1 MTLELWKQWEF
12 PCLIVL
18 AGILS
23 SLPCAWLGCFLMLR
37 RMSLM
42 GDAISHA
49 VLPGVVVAALLTG
62 QLVGWPI
69 LIGAVAVGLITAFL
83 TRGLTQLGHVPED
96 AGMGVVFTSLFAIG
110 VLLISQFASQVDLDP
125 GCVLYGLIE
134 YIPLDTVPYLGWEIP
149 KAYFSLVP
157 CLLVTGLFL
166 ILFWKELLLSS
177 FDPDLASAVGFSAD
191 LIHYLLMALV
201 AVVCVSAFEAVGSVL
216 VVAMMIVPPATAHLL
231 TDRLGRLV
239 LIASICSINSSIF
252 GYWGASYWNTSTAGM
267 MSVVAGLQ
275 FGLAVVFA
283 PRHGLI
289 SRGLNQLRLALRI
302 MSEDILGG
310 LFRAEELA
318 REAGNSSEIPWR
330 TCREILGHGSLTS
343 LAFSWLRFRE
353 LIQPTPTGGIL
364 LTDEGRRRAQS
375 LVRSHR
381 LWEAYLQKHFQL
393 PEDHLHAPAARLEHY
408 IGPKLQQKIEQE
420 LDTPHTDPHGRQIP

>member
-1 MTLELWKQWEF
+1 MEEFWVEWEL
-12 PCLIVL
+12 PVYTVL

-37 RMSLM
+37 KLSLM

-62 QLVGWPI
+62 QLIGWPI
-69 LIGAVAVGLITAFL
+69 MIGAVVVGLMTAFL
-83 TRGLTQLGHVPED
+83 TRGLSQLGHVPDD

-110 VLLISQFASQVDLDP
+110 VLLISQFASRVDLDP

-134 YIPLDTVPYLGWEIP
+134 FIPLQTVSWHGWEIP
-149 KAYFSLVP
+149 RDFFSLVP
-157 CLLVTGLFL
+157 CVLLTGLFL
-166 ILFWKELLLSS
+166 ILFWKELVLAS
-177 FDPDLASAVGFSAD
+177 FDPELSSAIGFSAD

-231 TDRLGRLV
+231 TDRLGRLI
-239 LIASICSINSSIF
+239 LIASLCCITSSVF
-252 GYWGASYWNTSTAGM
+252 GYWGAIYWNTSTAGM
-267 MSVVAGLQ
+267 MSVVAGFQ

-289 SRGLNQLRLALRI
+289 SRGFHQVNLALRI

-318 REAGNSSEIPWR
+318 RDAGQSREIPWR
-330 TCREILGHGSLTS
+330 TCQEILGQGSLTA
-343 LAFSWLRFRE
+343 LTFTWLKFRH
-353 LIQPTPTGGIL
+353 LIRPTPTGGIL

-381 LWEAYLQKHFQL
+381 LWEAYLHKHFDL

-408 IGPKLQQKIEQE
+408 IGPNLQEKIEQE